1 MWFNRRITLRE
12 VLRVYWELVRNSRQL
27 TIDVGRLRDPMP
39 TLACMYYYGIRH
51 FKGWF

>member
-1 MWFNRRITLRE
+1 MLINRRITLRE
-12 VLRVYWELVRNSRQL
+12 IVRLYGELARNFRRL

-39 TLACMYYYGIRH
+39 TLAGMYYYGIRH